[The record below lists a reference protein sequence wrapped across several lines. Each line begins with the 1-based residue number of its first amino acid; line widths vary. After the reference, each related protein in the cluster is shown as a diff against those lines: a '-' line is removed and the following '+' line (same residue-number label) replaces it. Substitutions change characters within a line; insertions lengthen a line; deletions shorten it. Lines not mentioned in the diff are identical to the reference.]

1 MSRFVLLAGVFAA
14 TISVA
19 GCGGGGGLDLARLRT
34 AVRASA
40 TELSWR
46 SRVVRLN
53 PEHPAVSERVLA
65 PMRAR
70 LERAVTAGGA
80 KVVRLSFEWIN
91 GPAPNLV
98 IATTEPAKYLKHG
111 LPQVVRA
118 LRRAQA
124 LYIAVVDHTGA
135 RVLEWS
141 HAGNEGSVYVQQSLE
156 RCSPVVAIGWPSN
169 LTPCPSK

>member
-1 MSRFVLLAGVFAA
+1 MSRFVLLAGVFAT

-19 GCGGGGGLDLARLRT
+19 GCGGGHGLDLARLRT

-53 PEHPAVSERVLA
+53 PEHPAVPKRVLA

-70 LERAVTAGGA
+70 LERAITSGGA
-80 KVVRLSFEWIN
+80 KVVRLSFQWIN
-91 GPAPNLV
+91 GPAPDLV
-98 IATTEPAKYLKHG
+98 IATAHPANYLKNG
-111 LPQVVRA
+111 LPRVVRA
-118 LRRAQA
+118 LRGAPA
-124 LYIAVVDHTGA
+124 LYTAVVDRTGT

-141 HAGNEGSVYVQQSLE
+141 QAGNEGSVFVKHGLE

-169 LTPCPSK
+169 LPPCPSK